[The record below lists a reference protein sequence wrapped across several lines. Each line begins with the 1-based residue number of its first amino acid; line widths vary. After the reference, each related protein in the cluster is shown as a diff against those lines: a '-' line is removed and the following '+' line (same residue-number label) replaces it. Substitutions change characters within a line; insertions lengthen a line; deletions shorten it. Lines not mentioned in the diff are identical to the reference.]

1 MDPDFRLLFESL
13 PGHYL
18 VMSPRFVIVAVS
30 DTYLAATRAVRE
42 SVLGKHIFEA
52 FPDNPGDPSASGSRN
67 LRASLERVVAS
78 GEVDFMAVQKYDIRL
93 PESEGGGFEERFWK
107 PADYPVKGRDGRLL
121 YIVHTVEDVT
131 EFVRLRDENAEQFQA
146 QKLES
151 IGRLAS
157 GIAHDFNNLLTV
169 IVAECSMLAGE
180 LPPEDTRQGRVRAVV
195 DAANRAA
202 SLTNQLLAFARKQ
215 VMETRLVDLAEVVR
229 NAVPLLRRLIRENI
243 TMRVEVKPGPV
254 MADTGQLD
262 QVLMN
267 LAINARDAM
276 PQGGELAIAIAHET
290 VANND
295 RPAGLATGDYVVLV
309 VRDTGAGM
317 PEEVRR
323 RIFEPFF
330 TTKHAGRGTG
340 LGLATCQGI
349 VAQFGG
355 AITVESEAGKG
366 STFRVYLPMTTRG
379 PESGHPS
386 AVDAPGGPAMD
397 PTTTATVLLA
407 EDEPM
412 VRDILSTM
420 LRRSGYT
427 VLEAPDGEQALAV
440 AERHGAPIDVLV
452 SDALM
457 PKLGGHELARRLMD
471 RNPDLK
477 VIFVS
482 GYNDESLMNYEPMRP
497 SISMLPKPFAPS
509 ALIARVAEMLR
520 RRPSGR

>member
-1 MDPDFRLLFESL
+1 MDPEFRLLFESL

-243 TMRVEVKPGPV
+243 TRCVW
-254 MADTGQLD
+254 
-262 QVLMN
+262 
-267 LAINARDAM
+267 RSS
-276 PQGGELAIAIAHET
+276 
-290 VANND
+290 
-295 RPAGLATGDYVVLV
+295 R
-309 VRDTGAGM
+309 
-317 PEEVRR
+317 
-323 RIFEPFF
+323 
-330 TTKHAGRGTG
+330 GR
-340 LGLATCQGI
+340 
-349 VAQFGG
+349 
-355 AITVESEAGKG
+355 
-366 STFRVYLPMTTRG
+366 
-379 PESGHPS
+379 
-386 AVDAPGGPAMD
+386 
-397 PTTTATVLLA
+397 
-407 EDEPM
+407 
-412 VRDILSTM
+412 
-420 LRRSGYT
+420 
-427 VLEAPDGEQALAV
+427 
-440 AERHGAPIDVLV
+440 
-452 SDALM
+452 
-457 PKLGGHELARRLMD
+457 
-471 RNPDLK
+471 
-477 VIFVS
+477 
-482 GYNDESLMNYEPMRP
+482 
-497 SISMLPKPFAPS
+497 
-509 ALIARVAEMLR
+509 
-520 RRPSGR
+520 